1 MFNLD
6 NIATKNDE
14 KTGPYRLTVIG
25 PSVSGKAN
33 FLINKIQ
40 TDSNIIDKIYLYAKD
55 LEKTKY

>member
-25 PSVSGKAN
+25 PRVSGRTN
-33 FLINKIQ
+33 FL
-40 TDSNIIDKIYLYAKD
+40 T
-55 LEKTKY
+55 